1 MRYLLLLTLFFS
13 CNTTSTTNKTEDSTI
28 VDGAKD
34 LLPVQP
40 APPPVVNPQAE
51 QIKAQDTVFEDG
63 SVPSTWSNA
72 GFDDPTG
79 FKEFLL
85 SFKDWVKKDQ
95 VDSITAYIRF
105 PLKNY
110 KTAEAF
116 KKAYPQVFNA
126 TMKKM
131 VEEQRLDRLFRNYQ
145 GAMFGSGEIWFSVF
159 PEGYKIIAINK

>member
-1 MRYLLLLTLFFS
+1 MRYLLLLALFFS
-13 CNTTSTTNKTEDSTI
+13 CNTAATNNQEDSSI
-28 VDGAKD
+28 VDGAKE

-40 APPPVVNPQAE
+40 APQPVVNPQTHE
-51 QIKAQDTVFEDG
+51 IHAQDTVFEDG
-63 SVPSTWSNA
+63 SIPSTWANA
-72 GFDDPTG
+72 GFDDPAG

-110 KTAEAF
+110 KTPEAF
-116 KKAYPQVFNA
+116 KKAYSKVFDESL
-126 TMKKM
+126 KKV
-131 VEEQRLDRLFRNYQ
+131 VETQRLDRIFRNYQ
-145 GAMFGSGEIWFSVF
+145 GAMIGSGQIWFNTS

>member
-1 MRYLLLLTLFFS
+1 MRYLLLFALFFS
-13 CNTTSTTNKTEDSTI
+13 CNTATTNNKEDSSI
-28 VDGAKD
+28 VDGAKE

-40 APPPVVNPQAE
+40 APQPVVNPQTDE
-51 QIKAQDTVFEDG
+51 IHAQDTAFEDG
-63 SVPSTWSNA
+63 SIPTSWGNA
-72 GFDDPTG
+72 GFDDPAG

-110 KTAEAF
+110 KTPDAF
-116 KKAYPQVFNA
+116 KKAYPKVFDESL
-126 TMKKM
+126 KKV
-131 VEEQRLDRLFRNYQ
+131 VETQRLDRISRNYQ
-145 GAMFGSGEIWFSVF
+145 GAMLGNGEIWFSVF